1 MNAQSAELSEKH
13 SKILDRFVAACQ
25 ADERVVAAFLVGS
38 YVNGKPDAH
47 SDLDLYLVTTDDDQ
61 EDFVSTRESFVRLLG
76 EPLLVEDFDI
86 PHIVF
91 LIFSDGSEVEI
102 HYHSESQLGGI
113 FDAPYK
119 VLLDKKK
126 LTGGIVSLAERQ
138 LDQEKQTEK
147 LRRLISWFWHD
158 FSHFVTAMSREQLW
172 WAHGQLEVLRS
183 ICVGLARL
191 ANDFGDAD
199 VEDEVYFKIEKMLP
213 AEKLL
218 PLSGTFCPLDKKAM
232 LESAYTI
239 VDFYHETATSLAQTH
254 EIIYPDGLEHL
265 MVNRLKQLHD

>member
-1 MNAQSAELSEKH
+1 MGIEEVRLSDSH
-13 SKILDRFVAACQ
+13 RQIFNRFIAACQ
-25 ADERVVAAFLVGS
+25 ADERVVGAFLVGS
-38 YVNGKPDAH
+38 YAKGLADAR
-47 SDLDLYLVTTDDDQ
+47 SDLDLYVITTDEAH
-61 EDFVSTRESFVRLLG
+61 EDFVSSRESFVRLLG
-76 EPLLVEDFDI
+76 EPLFIEDFDI
-86 PHIVF
+86 PNIIF
-91 LIFSDGSEVEI
+91 LIFQDGSEVEI
-102 HYHSESQLGGI
+102 YYQSESRLKVI

-119 VLLDKKK
+119 VLLDKKNIAA
-126 LTGGIVSLAERQ
+126 GMVSLAERK

-147 LRRLISWFWHD
+147 LRRLIHWFWHD
-158 FSHFVTAMSREQLW
+158 FSHFVTAMSRDQLW
-172 WAHGQLEVLRS
+172 WARGQLEVLRS